1 MDSAITLVLFGL
13 LTAFVGDAAASC
25 TQTPNDDM
33 VEYSCEGGHP
43 ADLASIPENT
53 EKLRITRMPLRRIT
67 TDTFS
72 RFDGNLLVLSCS
84 HCEISDIDA
93 NAFRQLV
100 NLQQL
105 SLDNGHLNT
114 VKGTW
119 FDGLSQLTYL
129 DLTYNDIRDIED
141 DVYKN
146 LPHLV
151 DLRISGNK
159 LQCLNLEG
167 VSHLKTLKR
176 IFLSENP
183 DFACPHAVSK
193 FLENQG
199 VSFEPDPEWRRL
211 ASDTIDVPIP
221 PSLTEEDRRTTPAY
235 PDRRPPERPE
245 VPRVPATGD
254 RRYYPDH
261 GGHQRSRHRK
271 PTTAR
276 PTTPKYQDRT
286 SVPRVEP
293 IDMRAQ
299 TPPPHQMVPYPYSP
313 HTTHE
318 TVAATSYPRHPDVP
332 PEPSSHQM
340 VSYPQSPHTTHE
352 TVPSTSYPRYP
363 EVPPEPSS
371 HQMIPYPYA
380 TTETPRAPFAELR
393 PSEDIRMGTDRPSE
407 ISPVISYP
415 SYGTHGTVF
424 PSSYPTTVRPR
435 LLLPVEEES
444 SKEDETTAEDET
456 PENVITYP
464 LHTLTPV
471 SRNGEQRTFDDGY
484 VQITRLPYNVVTST
498 EASIEVEHA
507 EISSR
512 IQDRGRH
519 EQSPRPTD
527 GNEWW
532 STNVPHETPHHVA
545 QDSRKIIIDETSTNG
560 YSNSA
565 ERVKPDQSQATA
577 TASSVHYVRPSQPEL
592 MHSPATTGDVFY
604 QAPYY
609 ETTATMHPP
618 LQNYPDAS
626 SIYIYP
632 TQETTTDKPLPEC
645 NKNSAPG
652 TQPAAVLVMS
662 IIITIFGH
670 VIVEGF

>member
-13 LTAFVGDAAASC
+13 LIAFVNDAAALC
-25 TQTPNDDM
+25 RQIPNDDM
-33 VEYSCEGGHP
+33 LEYSCEGGHP
-43 ADLASIPENT
+43 ADLASIPANT

-84 HCEISDIDA
+84 HCEITDIDA
-93 NAFRQLV
+93 NAFRRLD

-105 SLDNGHLNT
+105 SLDNNHLNT
-114 VKGTW
+114 VKTTW
-119 FDGLSQLTYL
+119 FEGLSQLTYL

-151 DLRISGNK
+151 DFRISGNK

-167 VSHLKTLKR
+167 MSHLKTLKR

-221 PSLTEEDRRTTPAY
+221 PSHAEEDRKTAPVY

-261 GGHQRSRHRK
+261 AEARSRHRK

-276 PTTPKYQDRT
+276 TTTPKYQDRT

-293 IDMRAQ
+293 IDIRAQ
-299 TPPPHQMVPYPYSP
+299 TPPATPSHQTVPYPYLP
-313 HTTHE
+313 HITYETIATTPHLR
-318 TVAATSYPRHPDVP
+318 YPEVP
-332 PEPSSHQM
+332 PEIPSNQL
-340 VSYPQSPHTTHE
+340 VSYPYLSHTTDE
-352 TVPSTSYPRYP
+352 TVPPSYPRYP
-363 EVPPEPSS
+363 EVSS
-371 HQMIPYPYA
+371 ESSSISYHYS
-380 TTETPRAPFAELR
+380 TTEQPRAPSSTELR
-393 PSEDIRMGTDRPSE
+393 PSDIRMVGTDRPSQNP
-407 ISPVISYP
+407 PVISYP
-415 SYGTHGTVF
+415 PTYETKF
-424 PSSYPTTVRPR
+424 PSSYPATVRSR
-435 LLLPVEEES
+435 LPVEATS
-444 SKEDETTAEDET
+444 SMEDYTTAEDEAP
-456 PENVITYP
+456 PENIVTYP
-464 LHTLTPV
+464 LHALTPV
-471 SRNGEQRTFDDGY
+471 SRNDEERKYDDGY
-484 VQITRLPYNVVTST
+484 VQITRLPYNVITST
-498 EASIEVEHA
+498 EASQKVEHA

-512 IQDRGRH
+512 IQDRGRY

-527 GNEWW
+527 GNDRLSSW
-532 STNVPHETPHHVA
+532 STNIPHETPHNVA
-545 QDSRKIIIDETSTNG
+545 QDPRKVIVDETSING

-565 ERVKPDQSQATA
+565 ERVKPNQSQATT
-577 TASSVHYVRPSQPEL
+577 TASTVHYIRPSQPEL
-592 MHSPATTGDVFY
+592 MHSPVTTSDVFY

-609 ETTATMHPP
+609 ETTATVHTP
-618 LQNYPDAS
+618 LQNYPNRAPTV
-626 SIYIYP
+626 YIYP
-632 TQETTTDKPLPEC
+632 TQETTTEKPLPEC
-645 NKNSAPG
+645 NKNSAPN
-652 TQPAAVLVMS
+652 TRPAAVLVMS
-662 IIITIFGH
+662 IIITVFGR